1 MKSLLP
7 QSYLILGTDTGVGKT
22 FFSARLIQH
31 FVQQGHKVLGMK
43 PIASGFE
50 QLPNGQW
57 ENEDV
62 AQLRAE
68 SNVTAPMDRINPYAF
83 RPAIAPHI
91 AAQEAGINITIPTIL
106 NAYQSLTP
114 MADMV
119 VVEGAGGLM
128 VPINEQ
134 QTLLDVAKALQLPVI
149 VVVGMRLGCINHAL
163 LTVET
168 LLQHNITVSGWVAN
182 QIDPEMSR
190 YAQNL
195 KTLQSRLTPPM
206 LVELAWQGD

>member
-62 AQLRAE
+62 AQLRAD